1 MVEYKIF
8 VRSYISFS
16 KGDVYRLVSI
26 VKSRREMK
34 EIRRGLRRIGRRG
47 IVVERVGEK
56 YIWYEDRVWK
66 W

>member
-1 MVEYKIF
+1 M
-8 VRSYISFS
+8 
-16 KGDVYRLVSI
+16 YRLVSI